1 MILDTANHP
10 MKISLLL
17 SDVDGTLVTK
27 AKVLTPRA
35 IDVVRRLGL
44 SGIAFAIASSRPPL
58 GLAKLVE
65 PLNLSTPLTGFNG
78 GMIVDRHQTI
88 LRKHPL
94 APDIT
99 RKVLAM
105 LDASGVDIWFFSGN
119 DWLVRKADG
128 VYVSH
133 EQMTI
138 GYDPIVVEDFEA
150 AIGTAT
156 KIVGVSDDFARLAD
170 CETVMRAALGHDA
183 TIALSQKYYLDI
195 THLLAN
201 KGAAVMSLSELLHI
215 PTTEI
220 ATIGDMSNDVSMF
233 ERSGFSIAM
242 GNATDAVKATATATT
257 LSNEEDG
264 FAEAVER
271 YILPAAPKPI
281 G

>member
-1 MILDTANHP
+1 MIHDANRP
-10 MKISLLL
+10 LKISLLL

-44 SGIAFAIASSRPPL
+44 AGIAFAIASSRPPK
-58 GLAKLVE
+58 GLASLVE

-78 GMIVDRHQTI
+78 GMIVDRHQTV
-88 LRKHPL
+88 LREHPL

-105 LDASGVDIWFFSGN
+105 LDESGVDTWFFSGN
-119 DWLVRKADG
+119 DWLIRKPDG
-128 VYVSH
+128 AHVTH

-138 GYDPIVVEDFEA
+138 DYDPIVVTDFEA

-156 KIVGVSDDFARLAD
+156 KIVGVSEDYARLAD
-170 CETVMRAALGHDA
+170 CETLMQATLGHDA
-183 TIALSQKYYLDI
+183 SIALSQKYYLDI
-195 THLLAN
+195 THLLAH

-220 ATIGDMSNDVSMF
+220 ATIGDMSNDVRMF

-242 GNATDAVKATATATT
+242 GNATDAVKAAATVTT

-271 YILPAAPKPI
+271 YILPAAAKPI